1 MPNET
6 IIVADDHP
14 VFRDGI
20 CALLRNHL
28 PRVEIHQA
36 ENLEGALALAR
47 AGVEPPKLLI
57 LDLLFSRTS
66 ILPHL
71 AAVRLEFPRSA
82 IIIVSMAE
90 DPATVHAVMSTGV
103 NGFVNKALPPHAV
116 LEAIA
121 GVQAGNVVVMMPS
134 DINGLPRLGISLSD
148 RQLEMLRFIAEGK
161 GNKEIAQALGI
172 SPFTVR
178 IHVSALFRSLG
189 VNARAAAVAKG
200 IAEGLL
206 SP

>member
-14 VFRDGI
+14 LFRDGL
-20 CALLRNHL
+20 CALIRNRL
-28 PRVEIHQA
+28 PSAEIHQA
-36 ENLEGALALAR
+36 ECLDGALALAR
-47 AGVEPPKLLI
+47 AAKTPPSLLI
-57 LDLLFSRTS
+57 LDLFFSRAS
-66 ILPHL
+66 ILSQL

-82 IIIVSMAE
+82 IIVVSMAE
-90 DPATVHAVMSTGV
+90 DPATVHAIMSTGV
-103 NGFVNKALPPHAV
+103 NGFVNKALPPPSV

-121 GVQAGNVVVMMPS
+121 SVQAGNVIVMTPS
-134 DINGLPRLGISLSD
+134 DINGATRPGISLSD

-161 GNKEIAQALGI
+161 GNKEIAQALRI

-200 IAEGLL
+200 VSEGLL